1 MKKQIFK
8 VKNTQVNLADLK
20 AMLKQQSE
28 VSAAYLFGSAA
39 KGESVVNDLDIMV
52 LLHRHVDKH
61 QVYFNLTHKLSQV
74 TNISEDLIDLLF
86 FDLEEAN
93 LTVLTRAVKQQL
105 ERIALVI
112 KESIFSSIYADAI
125 KKKLLNS
132 PIQLQIFDNI
142 SQAKS
147 WLSSE

>member
-39 KGESVVNDLDIMV
+39 KGESMVNDLDIMV

-74 TNISEDLIDLLF
+74 TNNLRNGLNDFRIFVSEIRKIIIEDS
-86 FDLEEAN
+86 E
-93 LTVLTRAVKQQL
+93 K
-105 ERIALVI
+105 I
-112 KESIFSSIYADAI
+112 KEKD
-125 KKKLLNS
+125 
-132 PIQLQIFDNI
+132 
-142 SQAKS
+142 
-147 WLSSE
+147 

>member
-93 LTVLTRAVKQQL
+93 LTVLTRAVNKGILLKNDDPEYLSNAIDNFSRYLLDNEAMIIRAKRLRQERL
-105 ERIALVI
+105 EVFC
-112 KESIFSSIYADAI
+112 ET
-125 KKKLLNS
+125 
-132 PIQLQIFDNI
+132 
-142 SQAKS
+142 
-147 WLSSE
+147 